1 VENANLKAASVI
13 IRNHLALKLDT
24 LPSKESHMRIQVP
37 LKTKTIL
44 ALLIAVAIMDAFS
57 LFLFTRIDTIVHVD
71 LYKYGLQFNYAWADQ
86 YWSSFY
92 LFLGSLTIAMVL
104 IGISLASL
112 FFYVRKHNTVAR
124 IACQMLLLV
133 GAGLTLL
140 SVFFFYRIDYIVN
153 NDLYLYGLQF
163 SYNWAGTYWTYTR
176 LMLALIGFGIATTIT
191 SITLIFLGTRK
202 LVRINSAKL
211 IYSTLIAI
219 GAVALAVSIIY
230 TSSIP
235 AFIGLGL
242 VFWGIIFAYV
252 RTEEYIKKVLLDATI
267 PPQLVTLNEIVQAME
282 CEGNAIY
289 LPPKYLSDPQA
300 SKAYIPKRKGA
311 ELPTPN
317 ETQELDP
324 RFSITF
330 IENPAAVLLTPP
342 GAELT
347 NLFEKV
353 LKTNFTRMDLQHLQ
367 ENLPKLL
374 IEDLEIAKNF
384 EMEAENNI
392 IRVKIEDSVYNAL
405 NIGAEKPANTY
416 LFDSPL
422 SNSIACAL
430 AKSTGKPIIIE
441 NQQIS
446 EDGRDM
452 AIEYRILEEE
462 E

>member
-1 VENANLKAASVI
+1 
-13 IRNHLALKLDT
+13 
-24 LPSKESHMRIQVP
+24 MRTQVP

-44 ALLIAVAIMDAFS
+44 TLLIAAAIMDAFS
-57 LFLFTRIDTIVHVD
+57 LFLFTRIDAVVHGD

-86 YWSSFY
+86 YWTYSYPFID
-92 LFLGSLTIAMVL
+92 SLTIAIILVGITMASFL
-104 IGISLASL
+104 IH
-112 FFYVRKHNTVAR
+112 VRKHNTFSK
-124 IACQMLLLV
+124 IACYVLLTI
-133 GAGLTLL
+133 GTGLTFL
-140 SVFFFYRIDYIVN
+140 SIYFFYSIDYIVN

-163 SYNWAGTYWTYTR
+163 SINWAANYWTYAR
-176 LMLALIGFGIATTIT
+176 LMLALIGFGSAIT
-191 SITLIFLGTRK
+191 LTSMTLIFLGTRR
-202 LVRINSAKL
+202 LVRIDPARL
-211 IYSTLIAI
+211 IFPTLVATGAIA
-219 GAVALAVSIIY
+219 LTLSIIY
-230 TSSIP
+230 ASSIL

-242 VFWGIIFAYV
+242 VLWGVIFAYV
-252 RTEEYIKKVLLDATI
+252 RTEEYVKKVLLDATV
-267 PPQLVTLNEIVQAME
+267 PPQLVTLNEIVQLMG

-289 LPPKYLSDPQA
+289 LPPKYLSEPQA

-330 IENPAAVLLTPP
+330 IENPEAVLLTPP

-367 ENLPKLL
+367 ENLPKL

-392 IRVKIEDSVYNAL
+392 IRVKIKDSVYNAL

-430 AKSTGKPIIIE
+430 AKTTGKPIIIE